1 MNIFEELDDL
11 LILILLFGIVGIAIY
26 AGAKLSSAFGGSGG
40 SGSGA
45 PGAPGLPGPAYQP
58 IGTSSVDWLNVFD
71 PVWWAAKLGV
81 NLGSNTGT
89 AATGTAAQP
98 AEPAGSDGGLL
109 DMVAPDQATQSLL
122 NYIRGDSGQQ

>member
-11 LILILLFGIVGIAIY
+11 LILILLFGIIGIAIY
-26 AGAKLSSAFGGSGG
+26 AGAKLSSAFGGLGG

-45 PGAPGLPGPAYQP
+45 PGAPGVSGPAYQP

-89 AATGTAAQP
+89 VAQP
-98 AEPAGSDGGLL
+98 SDVGSTDGGIAG
-109 DMVAPDQATQSLL
+109 MIAPDEATQSLL